1 MVIAKN
7 VTDEKRNK
15 AWLLSYVGEEPYE
28 VYKHLTTG
36 AKDEPYEYI
45 ITLLDGHFAPKSSIS
60 YGQYFL
66 QNFNQNYD

>member
-1 MVIAKN
+1 MK
-7 VTDEKRNK
+7 K
-15 AWLLSYVGEEPYE
+15 PYE